1 MLQNNE
7 QIARELTSI
16 PIFSGLNEAQYK
28 SVLATAI
35 MTGLAAGD
43 ILFRQGQ
50 QARYFYYVREGQM
63 QLSRLAE
70 DGSEKVMDIVHPGQT
85 FAEAVMFMEQRCY
98 PVNAEALQP
107 AMLVAFDMDTF
118 RGILKESVD
127 TCFRLMSAM
136 SWRLHVQLNEIDSL
150 SLHNATYRLAHY
162 LLKSVP
168 EDTAAKTA
176 VTLGYPKNIL
186 ASRLSIQPETFSRI
200 MARLKRDNIVVVQGN
215 QIILHDIPALRRL
228 LSE

>member
-1 MLQNNE
+1 MLQNNS
-7 QIARELTSI
+7 QIAKELISI
-16 PIFSGLNEAQYK
+16 PLFSALNEAQYK
-28 SVLATAI
+28 SVLDTAI
-35 MTGLAAGD
+35 MTGLAASD

-50 QARYFYYVREGQM
+50 EARYFYYVREGQM

-70 DGSEKVMDIVHPGQT
+70 DGGEKVMDIVHPGQI

-107 AMLVAFDMDTF
+107 GTLVAFDMETF
-118 RGILKESVD
+118 RNILKESVD

-136 SWRLHVQLNEIDSL
+136 SQRLHVQLNEIDSL
-150 SLHNATYRLAHY
+150 SLHNATYRLVHY

-168 EDTAAKTA
+168 AGTTEKTA
-176 VTLGYPKNIL
+176 ITLGYPKNIL

-200 MARLKRDNIVVVQGN
+200 MARLKRDNIVIMQGN
-215 QIILHDIPALRRL
+215 QIVIQDLPALRKL